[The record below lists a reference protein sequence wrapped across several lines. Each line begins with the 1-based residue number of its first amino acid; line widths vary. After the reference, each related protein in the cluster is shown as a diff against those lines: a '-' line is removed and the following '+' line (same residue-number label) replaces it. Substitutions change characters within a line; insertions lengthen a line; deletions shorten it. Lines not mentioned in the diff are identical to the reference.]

1 MLDLAKFYE
10 NFYLTRQK
18 IFKVIS
24 YIFSF
29 FYIRIYLIIVLG
41 LNLAIWLAVY
51 FININVSQDLV
62 ILHYNVNFGVDLI
75 GNVKRIFI
83 IPVLGLLI
91 ILINTILLFSLT
103 KHRNFKFFAHLLL
116 VTCFIVNLFLL
127 LGLAFIYL
135 INFR

>member
-10 NFYLTRQK
+10 NFYLSRQK
-18 IFKVIS
+18 FFKVIS
-24 YIFSF
+24 YIFNF
-29 FYIRIYLIIVLG
+29 FYIRIYLIIIIG
-41 LNLAIWLAVY
+41 LNSAVWLAAY

-62 ILHYNVNFGVDLI
+62 ILHYNVDFGVDLI
-75 GNVKRIFI
+75 GNVKRIFT